1 MFKTANFF
9 LESLFLRKVNKPQQ
23 TRFNPATSNKESS
36 NIRSSPLSQ
45 PAGEVLFSDIQNNP
59 IQTIQN
65 NSNTINTNR
74 SAIPESEFETNNSN
88 NTNLNNSQN
97 NQEDEAELQQRREV
111 FPCHHPI
118 NPHMQNREVRL
129 QTFID
134 RSETWPRH
142 RINATPQEIA
152 DAGFFYLGRFMY
164 SFT

>member
-1 MFKTANFF
+1 MLFKTVNFF

-23 TRFNPATSNKESS
+23 TGFNPTTSNEGSS
-36 NIRSSPLSQ
+36 NIRFFPLPR
-45 PAGEVLFSDIQNNP
+45 PAGEVLFSDIQNN
-59 IQTIQN
+59 
-65 NSNTINTNR
+65 SNTTQINR
-74 SAIPESEFETNNSN
+74 SATPESEFETNNSN
-88 NTNLNNSQN
+88 NTNSNNSQN
-97 NQEDEAELQQRREV
+97 NQEDEIELQQRREV

-152 DAGFFYLGRFMY
+152 DAGFFYLGKFMY